1 MNYEFFTTQERL
13 DSLIEKRL
21 EVKVLGD
28 SENDKE
34 FLHIEVTINDGMDA
48 LKLFHAGIDYGVK
61 SIIKPLNLK

>member
-28 SENDKE
+28 SETDKE
-34 FLHIEVTINDGMDA
+34 FLHIEVRINDGMDA
-48 LKLFHAGIDYGVK
+48 LKLFQAGIDYGINFAFK
-61 SIIKPLNLK
+61 RKN

>member
-28 SENDKE
+28 SETDKE
-34 FLHIEVTINDGMDA
+34 FLHIEVTIKDGMDA
-48 LKLFHAGIDYGVK
+48 LKLFHAGIDYGVNFSLK
-61 SIIKPLNLK
+61 RLNK

>member
-28 SENDKE
+28 SETDKE
-34 FLHIEVTINDGMDA
+34 FLHIEVTIKDGMDA
-48 LKLFHAGIDYGVK
+48 LKLFQAGIDYG
-61 SIIKPLNLK
+61 INFALKRKN

>member
-28 SENDKE
+28 SETDKE
-34 FLHIEVTINDGMDA
+34 FLHIEVRINDEIGRA
-48 LKLFHAGIDYGVK
+48 HV
-61 SIIKPLNLK
+61 